1 MGELDEIYSKILS
14 MLERGPC
21 LTIDVAEAIGK
32 DTTQTAA
39 ILDYYAGQ
47 NTISKT
53 ERRYGTSAVYYLKKD
68 IDAAMDKIYQTLNN
82 NEKTLVNK
90 MKNIKLIKVE
100 DLSPAERYISR
111 SLNDFLKNVAAKD
124 SETGKRVDYMY
135 YYKLSLDDVKRLMNG
150 ERESSPAP
158 KTKQIQKTESKQRAS
173 KRTKLSEPI
182 PEEVK
187 NMLFGH
193 GFSGVNRVE
202 QDVYQC
208 EYGQNRF
215 KTIVIVSMKPT
226 ITKRDL
232 IKFAGY
238 AAAYK
243 TVVFVITSARKISDY
258 SEYGS
263 IINVIKI

>member
-158 KTKQIQKTESKQRAS
+158 KTKQIQKTESKQR
-173 KRTKLSEPI
+173 EPLQRI
-182 PEEVK
+182 SFP
-187 NMLFGH
+187 
-193 GFSGVNRVE
+193 
-202 QDVYQC
+202 Y
-208 EYGQNRF
+208 
-215 KTIVIVSMKPT
+215 
-226 ITKRDL
+226 
-232 IKFAGY
+232 
-238 AAAYK
+238 
-243 TVVFVITSARKISDY
+243 VFL
-258 SEYGS
+258 
-263 IINVIKI
+263 